1 MTKVCEWETG
11 GYYYSMYSLGQSLIL
26 IIEEE
31 QITRKKVC
39 SVYKKIE

>member
-1 MTKVCEWETG
+1 MLKLCEWEAG

-26 IIEEE
+26 IIEED
-31 QITRKKVC
+31 QMTHKKVC